1 MMHKRAWMMLILL
14 VTIFHSP
21 AYTAELETTREIRLS
36 DARRLAMEHSYAV
49 RTRNIDVKVARE
61 QIKEAFRSG
70 LPQITSDVT
79 FANNLELPTQLIP
92 NFFEGRPEELIEVQ
106 FGTKYSTGVN
116 IHLDQL
122 LFSGTYWIAVKSSKV
137 FRQLA
142 EENRELTELE
152 TLKLVSGT
160 YYLAL
165 VTQENLDILRD
176 SLENME
182 RTLVETRARYDE
194 GFLEE
199 TDVDQIRISVSKLE
213 NQIRSAIRQLDVTH
227 MMLNYQM
234 GLPLD
239 QKLDL
244 LTPMDAV
251 VASVLEEPAM
261 LTFELDSD
269 PAVKA
274 ARTSAT
280 ISELNVKN
288 EKYQYWPKISAYVDY
303 NLNLQED
310 QIAFFSDDQDWF
322 RSVNFGIKLSFPS
335 YTSGMQRSRIRQ
347 AEMAWEQ
354 SRIAVKEVE
363 DGRKLAFRQAETALA
378 SARDTYKTAKANMAL
393 AARVYERT
401 EIKYEEGMSTSMDL
415 IQAHDQYLEQKGG
428 YIEAL
433 SDLLD
438 AQNDMDR
445 IRMNFSAIDGGTA
458 Q

>member
-1 MMHKRAWMMLILL
+1 MTIVLALL
-14 VTIFHSP
+14 AIP
-21 AYTAELETTREIRLS
+21 NWAAELKTTREISLT
-36 DARRLAMEHSYAV
+36 DARRLALEHSYAV
-49 RTRNIDVKVARE
+49 RTRDIDVKVARE

-70 LPQITSDVT
+70 LPQISSDVT
-79 FANNLELPTQLIP
+79 FTNNLELPTQLIP
-92 NFFEGRPEELIEVQ
+92 NLFEGKPEELIEVQ
-106 FGTKYSTGVN
+106 FGTKYSTGAN

-137 FRQLA
+137 FRELA
-142 EENRELTELE
+142 EENRALTELD
-152 TLKLVSGT
+152 TLRLVSGT

-165 VTQENLDILRD
+165 VTQENLDILRA
-176 SLENME
+176 SLDNLE
-182 RTLVETRARYDE
+182 RTLTETRARYEE

-199 TDVDQIRISVSKLE
+199 TDVDQIQISVSKLE

-227 MMLNYQM
+227 MMLNYEM

-251 VASVLEEPAM
+251 VETVLKDPDA
-261 LTFELDSD
+261 LKYELDAD

-288 EKYQYWPKISAYVDY
+288 EKYQYWPKVSAYVDY
-303 NLNLQED
+303 NLNLQEN
-310 QIAFFSDDQDWF
+310 QIAFFSDEQNWF

-347 AEMAWEQ
+347 AELAMEQ
-354 SRIAVKEVE
+354 SRIAAKEVA

-378 SARDTYKTAKANMAL
+378 SARDTYQTAKANMAL
-393 AARVYERT
+393 ASRVYERT
-401 EIKYEEGMSTSMDL
+401 RIKYDEGMTTSMDL
-415 IQAHDQYLEQKGG
+415 IQAHDQYLEQKGS

-433 SDLLD
+433 STLLD
-438 AQNDMDR
+438 AQNEMDR
-445 IRMNFSAIDGGTA
+445 ILMNFSAIDGGTA
-458 Q
+458 E